1 MQGCFNIWKLTNV
14 IHHINRLKKN
24 DHMIM
29 TIDAEK
35 VLDKVQHAC
44 TL

>member
-1 MQGCFNIWKLTNV
+1 MQGYFNIWKLTNV
-14 IHHINRLKKN
+14 IHHINRLKKK